1 MSREMNLQ
9 IAMKFL
15 DWRLRK
21 PEELA
26 AEGIPVPES
35 MASEGQPIFVAERDN
50 TIDFY
55 TRDELPDFS
64 NDISAAWEVVERMG
78 NKLVSISRNLMG
90 NWVVMVNTTMGPKQF
105 SAEMAPEAI
114 CRAALAMAAKT

>member
-1 MSREMNLQ
+1 MSREMDLQ

-26 AEGIPVPES
+26 EEGIPVPETL
-35 MASEGQPIFVAERDN
+35 ASQGEPIFVAERDN

-64 NDISAAWEVVERMG
+64 TDISAAWEVVERMG
-78 NKLVSISRNLMG
+78 DKLVSISRNLMG
-90 NWVVMVNTTMGPKQF
+90 NWVIMVNTSMGPKQF

-114 CRAALAMAAKT
+114 CRAALAMAAKS

>member
-26 AEGIPVPES
+26 AEGIPVPE
-35 MASEGQPIFVAERDN
+35 ALAAEGQPILVAERDN

-55 TRDELPDFS
+55 TREELPEFS
-64 NDISAAWEVVERMG
+64 TDIGAAWEVAEHMG
-78 NKLVSISRNLMG
+78 DKLVSISRNLMG
-90 NWVVMVNTTMGPKQF
+90 NWVVMVNTPMGPKQF
-105 SAEMAPEAI
+105 SADEAPEAL
-114 CRAALAMAAKT
+114 CRAALAIAAKS

>member
-26 AEGIPVPES
+26 EEGIPVPES
-35 MASEGQPIFVAERDN
+35 LASQGQPIFVAERDN

-55 TRDELPDFS
+55 MRDELPEFS
-64 NDISAAWEVVERMG
+64 TDISAAWEVVERMG
-78 NKLVSISRNLMG
+78 DKLVSISRNLMG
-90 NWVVMVNTTMGPKQF
+90 NWVVMVNTSMGPKQF

-114 CRAALAMAAKT
+114 CRAALAMSAKP

>member
-26 AEGIPVPES
+26 EEGIPVPEALVS
-35 MASEGQPIFVAERDN
+35 QGQPILVAERDN

-64 NDISAAWEVVERMG
+64 SDISAAWEVVERMG
-78 NKLVSISRNLMG
+78 DKLVSISRNLMG
-90 NWVVMVNTTMGPKQF
+90 NWVIMVNTSMGPKQY

-114 CRAALAMAAKT
+114 CRAALAISAKS